1 MNIRRVFILLWK
13 ELFRGS
19 RGFVLIMT
27 IAAPLLITLII
38 NLAIG
43 NLFENKARLA
53 VYDPGNSNLLE
64 ILQSFPQI
72 RTIEANSPAV
82 LAEIVSRGS
91 ADAGL
96 ILPKDLNNLIEQ
108 NEKINLSIYFWGES
122 LAKNRTVIL
131 STLFEAFNQAAAK
144 EDLVNIRTELLG
156 SNDNVPWSQ
165 RLLPLTVMIA
175 IFLGG
180 IMLPATSIILE
191 KQERTIL
198 ALKVTPVTII
208 DLLFAKGLTGALI
221 SFVMGIIIVM
231 INRSWGNSPLFLT
244 GLLAI
249 GSTMAAEIGIL
260 LGILIKDMNTLFAVW
275 KFGGIIL
282 FGPAII
288 SMFPSIPQWLNY
300 LFPTY
305 YVIGP
310 ILDLGLNTADVWT
323 AVHTGIAAGMVIL
336 FSIVIQSRFVYR
348 LLEIEV

>member
-1 MNIRRVFILLWK
+1 MNIRLVFILLWK
-13 ELFRGS
+13 ELFHGS

-53 VYDPGNSNLLE
+53 VYNPGNSNLLE
-64 ILQSFPQI
+64 ILQNFPQI
-72 RTIEANSPAV
+72 RTVEANSPTV
-82 LAEIVSRGS
+82 LTEIVSRGS

-96 ILPKDLNNLIEQ
+96 ILPEDLDNLIRQ
-108 NEKINLSIYFWGES
+108 NEKINLTIYFWGES
-122 LAKNRTVIL
+122 MAKNRTVIL

-144 EDLVNIRTELLG
+144 EDPINLRTELLG

-180 IMLPATSIILE
+180 IMLPATSLILE

-221 SFVMGIIIVM
+221 SFVMGIIIIM
-231 INRSWGNSPLFLT
+231 INSSWGNSPLF
-244 GLLAI
+244 
-249 GSTMAAEIGIL
+249 
-260 LGILIKDMNTLFAVW
+260 
-275 KFGGIIL
+275 
-282 FGPAII
+282 
-288 SMFPSIPQWLNY
+288 
-300 LFPTY
+300 
-305 YVIGP
+305 
-310 ILDLGLNTADVWT
+310 
-323 AVHTGIAAGMVIL
+323 
-336 FSIVIQSRFVYR
+336 
-348 LLEIEV
+348 